1 MCVIRT
7 GKEGET
13 GLIEIQNV
21 SYAYED
27 AAAKALNNVSLTIN
41 DGEFVAVVGHNGSG
55 KSTLLKLFM
64 RFWDT
69 GSGKSTLAKHLNA
82 LLLPTE
88 GKVLVDGMDTA
99 DEADTLSIRQR
110 VGMVF
115 QNPDNQ
121 LVTTIVEEDVAFGPE
136 NIGVPGNEIRT
147 RVDRALAAV
156 GMEKYAHSAPNML
169 SGGQKQRIAIAGML
183 AMQPKVLVLDEATA
197 MLDPKGR
204 RDIIDL
210 VTKLHK
216 ETGITVVMITQYME
230 EAIGADRVAVMS
242 GGELIL
248 EGTPKEVFSQDELLH
263 KHRLDVP
270 VMQQLANRLNAR
282 GANLP
287 KSILSVEEMAQAIC
301 LSLSKN

>member
-55 KSTLLKLFM
+55 KSTL
-64 RFWDT
+64 
-69 GSGKSTLAKHLNA
+69 AKHLNA

-99 DEADTLSIRQR
+99 DETDTLSIRQR

-210 VTKLHK
+210 VTKLHR
-216 ETGITVVMITQYME
+216 ENGITVVMITQYME

-242 GGELIL
+242 GSELIL
-248 EGTPKEVFSQDELLH
+248 EGIPKEVFSQDELLH

-270 VMQQLANRLNAR
+270 VMQQLANRLNAH
-282 GANLP
+282 GANLS
-287 KSILSVEEMAQAIC
+287 KCILSVEEMAQAIC

>member
-41 DGEFVAVVGHNGSG
+41 DGEFVAVVGHN
-55 KSTLLKLFM
+55 
-64 RFWDT
+64 

-136 NIGVPGNEIRT
+136 NIGVPGSEIRT

-216 ETGITVVMITQYME
+216 ENGITVVMITQYME
-230 EAIGADRVAVMS
+230 EVIGADRVAVMS

>member
-1 MCVIRT
+1 M
-7 GKEGET
+7 
-13 GLIEIQNV
+13 IEIQNV

-27 AAAKALNNVSLTIN
+27 AAVKALNNVSLTIN
-41 DGEFVAVVGHNGSG
+41 DGEFVAVVGHN
-55 KSTLLKLFM
+55 
-64 RFWDT
+64 

-216 ETGITVVMITQYME
+216 ENGITVVMITQYME

-287 KSILSVEEMAQAIC
+287 KCILSVEEMAQAIC

>member
-1 MCVIRT
+1 M
-7 GKEGET
+7 
-13 GLIEIQNV
+13 IEIQNV

-41 DGEFVAVVGHNGSG
+41 DGEFVAVVGHN
-55 KSTLLKLFM
+55 
-64 RFWDT
+64 

-136 NIGVPGNEIRT
+136 NIGVPGNEIRA

-216 ETGITVVMITQYME
+216 ENGITVVMITQYME
-230 EAIGADRVAVMS
+230 EVIGADRVAVMS

-270 VMQQLANRLNAR
+270 VMQQLANRLNAH

-287 KSILSVEEMAQAIC
+287 KCILSVEEMAQAIC
-301 LSLSKN
+301 QSLSKN

>member
-41 DGEFVAVVGHNGSG
+41 DGEFVAVVGHN
-55 KSTLLKLFM
+55 
-64 RFWDT
+64 

-216 ETGITVVMITQYME
+216 ENGITVVMITQYME

-248 EGTPKEVFSQDELLH
+248 EGTPKEVFSQGELLH

-270 VMQQLANRLNAR
+270 VMQQLANRLNAH

>member
-41 DGEFVAVVGHNGSG
+41 DGEFVAVVGHN
-55 KSTLLKLFM
+55 
-64 RFWDT
+64 

-136 NIGVPGNEIRT
+136 NIGVPGNEIRA

-210 VTKLHK
+210 VTKLHR
-216 ETGITVVMITQYME
+216 ENGITVVMITQYME

-242 GGELIL
+242 GGEMIL

-270 VMQQLANRLNAR
+270 VMQQLANRLNAH

-301 LSLSKN
+301 QSLSKN

>member
-55 KSTLLKLFM
+55 KSTL
-64 RFWDT
+64 
-69 GSGKSTLAKHLNA
+69 AKHLNA

-99 DEADTLSIRQR
+99 DETDTLSIRQR

-136 NIGVPGNEIRT
+136 NIGVPGNEIRA

-216 ETGITVVMITQYME
+216 ENGITVVMITQYME

-270 VMQQLANRLNAR
+270 VMQQLANRLNAH

>member
-41 DGEFVAVVGHNGSG
+41 DGEFVAVVGHN
-55 KSTLLKLFM
+55 
-64 RFWDT
+64 

-136 NIGVPGNEIRT
+136 NIGVPGSEIRT

-216 ETGITVVMITQYME
+216 ENGITVVMITQYME

>member
-1 MCVIRT
+1 MCAVRT

-41 DGEFVAVVGHNGSG
+41 DGEFVAVVGHN
-55 KSTLLKLFM
+55 
-64 RFWDT
+64 

-216 ETGITVVMITQYME
+216 ENGITVVMITQYME
-230 EAIGADRVAVMS
+230 EVIGADRVAVMS

-270 VMQQLANRLNAR
+270 VMQQLANRLNAH

-287 KSILSVEEMAQAIC
+287 KCILSVEEMAQAIC

>member
-41 DGEFVAVVGHNGSG
+41 DGEFVAVVGHN
-55 KSTLLKLFM
+55 
-64 RFWDT
+64 

-216 ETGITVVMITQYME
+216 ENGITVVMITQYME

-263 KHRLDVP
+263 KQRLDVP
-270 VMQQLANRLNAR
+270 VMQQLANRLNAH
-282 GANLP
+282 GANLS
-287 KSILSVEEMAQAIC
+287 KCILSVEEMAQAIC

>member
-27 AAAKALNNVSLTIN
+27 AAVKALNNVSLTIN
-41 DGEFVAVVGHNGSG
+41 DGEFVAVVGHN
-55 KSTLLKLFM
+55 
-64 RFWDT
+64 

-210 VTKLHK
+210 VTKLHR
-216 ETGITVVMITQYME
+216 ENGITVVMITQYME

>member
-41 DGEFVAVVGHNGSG
+41 DGEFVAVVGHN
-55 KSTLLKLFM
+55 
-64 RFWDT
+64 

-136 NIGVPGNEIRT
+136 NIGVPGNEIRA

-210 VTKLHK
+210 VTKLHR
-216 ETGITVVMITQYME
+216 ENGITVVMITQYME
-230 EAIGADRVAVMS
+230 EVIGADRVAVMS

-270 VMQQLANRLNAR
+270 VMQQLANRLNAH

>member
-41 DGEFVAVVGHNGSG
+41 DGEFVAVVGHN
-55 KSTLLKLFM
+55 
-64 RFWDT
+64 

-216 ETGITVVMITQYME
+216 ENGITVVMITQYME

-242 GGELIL
+242 GGEMIL

-263 KHRLDVP
+263 KHRLDVA

>member
-1 MCVIRT
+1 MCVICT

-41 DGEFVAVVGHNGSG
+41 DGEFVAVVGHN
-55 KSTLLKLFM
+55 
-64 RFWDT
+64 

-210 VTKLHK
+210 VTKLHR
-216 ETGITVVMITQYME
+216 ENGITVVMITQYME

-301 LSLSKN
+301 QSLSKN

>member
-1 MCVIRT
+1 MCAVRT

-55 KSTLLKLFM
+55 KSTL
-64 RFWDT
+64 
-69 GSGKSTLAKHLNA
+69 AKHLNA

-99 DEADTLSIRQR
+99 DETDTLSIRQR

-216 ETGITVVMITQYME
+216 ENGITVVMITQYME

-270 VMQQLANRLNAR
+270 VMQQLANRLNAH

>member
-41 DGEFVAVVGHNGSG
+41 DGEFVAVVGHN
-55 KSTLLKLFM
+55 
-64 RFWDT
+64 

-210 VTKLHK
+210 VTKLHR
-216 ETGITVVMITQYME
+216 ENGITVVMITQYME

-270 VMQQLANRLNAR
+270 VMQQLANRMNAH

-301 LSLSKN
+301 QSLSKN

>member
-1 MCVIRT
+1 M
-7 GKEGET
+7 
-13 GLIEIQNV
+13 IEIQNV

-55 KSTLLKLFM
+55 KSTL
-64 RFWDT
+64 
-69 GSGKSTLAKHLNA
+69 AKHLNA

-99 DEADTLSIRQR
+99 DEANTLSIRQR

-136 NIGVPGNEIRT
+136 NIGVPGNEIRA
-147 RVDRALAAV
+147 RVDKALAAV

-216 ETGITVVMITQYME
+216 ENGITVVMITQYME
-230 EAIGADRVAVMS
+230 EVIGADRVAVMS

-270 VMQQLANRLNAR
+270 VMQQLANRLNAH

>member
-41 DGEFVAVVGHNGSG
+41 DGEFVAVVGHN
-55 KSTLLKLFM
+55 
-64 RFWDT
+64 

-216 ETGITVVMITQYME
+216 ENGITVVMITQYME
-230 EAIGADRVAVMS
+230 EAIGVDRVAVMS
-242 GGELIL
+242 GGEMIL

>member
-7 GKEGET
+7 GQEGET

-41 DGEFVAVVGHNGSG
+41 DGEFVAVVGHN
-55 KSTLLKLFM
+55 
-64 RFWDT
+64 

-216 ETGITVVMITQYME
+216 ENGITVVMITQYME

-301 LSLSKN
+301 QSLSKN

>member
-41 DGEFVAVVGHNGSG
+41 DGEFVAVVGHN
-55 KSTLLKLFM
+55 
-64 RFWDT
+64 

-136 NIGVPGNEIRT
+136 NIGVPGNEIRA

-216 ETGITVVMITQYME
+216 ENGITVVMITQYME
-230 EAIGADRVAVMS
+230 EVIGADRVAVMS

-270 VMQQLANRLNAR
+270 VMQQLANRLNAH

-287 KSILSVEEMAQAIC
+287 KCILSVEEMAQAIC
-301 LSLSKN
+301 LSLSKD

>member
-55 KSTLLKLFM
+55 KSTL
-64 RFWDT
+64 
-69 GSGKSTLAKHLNA
+69 AKHLNA

-88 GKVLVDGMDTA
+88 GKVLVDVMDTA

-136 NIGVPGNEIRT
+136 NIGVPGNEIRA

-216 ETGITVVMITQYME
+216 ENGITVVMITQYME
-230 EAIGADRVAVMS
+230 EVIGADRVAVMS

-270 VMQQLANRLNAR
+270 VMQQLANRLNAH

-287 KSILSVEEMAQAIC
+287 KCILSVEEMAQAIC
-301 LSLSKN
+301 QSLSKN

>member
-41 DGEFVAVVGHNGSG
+41 DGEFVAVVGHN
-55 KSTLLKLFM
+55 
-64 RFWDT
+64 

-210 VTKLHK
+210 VTRLHR
-216 ETGITVVMITQYME
+216 ENGITVVMITQYME

>member
-41 DGEFVAVVGHNGSG
+41 DGEFVAVVGHN
-55 KSTLLKLFM
+55 
-64 RFWDT
+64 

-136 NIGVPGNEIRT
+136 NIGVPGSEIRT

-216 ETGITVVMITQYME
+216 ENGITVVMITQYME

-270 VMQQLANRLNAR
+270 VMQQLANRLNAH

>member
-1 MCVIRT
+1 M
-7 GKEGET
+7 
-13 GLIEIQNV
+13 IEIQNV

-41 DGEFVAVVGHNGSG
+41 DGEFVAVVGHN
-55 KSTLLKLFM
+55 
-64 RFWDT
+64 

-216 ETGITVVMITQYME
+216 ENGITVVMITQYME
-230 EAIGADRVAVMS
+230 EVIGADRVAVMS
-242 GGELIL
+242 GGEMIL

-270 VMQQLANRLNAR
+270 VMQQLANRLNAH

-287 KSILSVEEMAQAIC
+287 KCILSVEEMAQAIC

>member
-1 MCVIRT
+1 M
-7 GKEGET
+7 
-13 GLIEIQNV
+13 IEIQNV

-55 KSTLLKLFM
+55 KSTL
-64 RFWDT
+64 
-69 GSGKSTLAKHLNA
+69 AKHLNA

-99 DEADTLSIRQR
+99 DETDTLSIRQR

-210 VTKLHK
+210 VTKLHR
-216 ETGITVVMITQYME
+216 ENGITVVMITQYME

>member
-41 DGEFVAVVGHNGSG
+41 DGEFVAVVGHN
-55 KSTLLKLFM
+55 
-64 RFWDT
+64 

-136 NIGVPGNEIRT
+136 NIGVPGNEIRA

-216 ETGITVVMITQYME
+216 ENGITVVMITQYME

-270 VMQQLANRLNAR
+270 VMQQLANRLNAH
-282 GANLP
+282 GPNLP

>member
-1 MCVIRT
+1 M
-7 GKEGET
+7 
-13 GLIEIQNV
+13 IEIQNV

-41 DGEFVAVVGHNGSG
+41 DGEFVAVVGHN
-55 KSTLLKLFM
+55 
-64 RFWDT
+64 

-216 ETGITVVMITQYME
+216 ENGITVVMITQYME

-301 LSLSKN
+301 LLLSKN

>member
-41 DGEFVAVVGHNGSG
+41 DGEFVAVVGHN
-55 KSTLLKLFM
+55 
-64 RFWDT
+64 

-216 ETGITVVMITQYME
+216 ENGITVVMITQYME

-248 EGTPKEVFSQDELLH
+248 EGTPKDVFSQDELLH

>member
-55 KSTLLKLFM
+55 KSTL
-64 RFWDT
+64 
-69 GSGKSTLAKHLNA
+69 AKHLNA

-115 QNPDNQ
+115 QNPYNQ

-136 NIGVPGNEIRT
+136 NIGVPGNEIRA

-216 ETGITVVMITQYME
+216 ENGITVVMITQYME
-230 EAIGADRVAVMS
+230 EVIGADRVAVMS

-270 VMQQLANRLNAR
+270 VMQQLANRLNAH

-287 KSILSVEEMAQAIC
+287 KCILSVEEMAQAIC
-301 LSLSKN
+301 QSLSKN

>member
-55 KSTLLKLFM
+55 KC
-64 RFWDT
+64 
-69 GSGKSTLAKHLNA
+69 TLAKHLNA

-216 ETGITVVMITQYME
+216 ENGITVVMITQYME

-242 GGELIL
+242 GGEMIL

-270 VMQQLANRLNAR
+270 VMQQLANRLNAH